1 MNDKEIRE
9 LEERRIPA
17 ELTTRTIRKVNRLAK
32 VVGVL
37 PRPKRRPFGDRCPRC
52 GRKLRKSVTEV
63 QSSTFACYRF
73 RYTYWRCGPRPVKWC
88 MRASSPPAVNQCMP
102 TGSATS
108 CSRVST
114 LVVSDTWGR

>member
-73 RYTYWRCGPRPVKWC
+73 RYTYWRCGPEGWYMGGCGYEYGKVETKVKK
-88 MRASSPPAVNQCMP
+88 VNLNDLLENLTEQGI
-102 TGSATS
+102 T
-108 CSRVST
+108 R
-114 LVVSDTWGR
+114 D